1 MISINIIDYLAD
13 SLEVPEVSSDVS
25 EITVTTKSGIK
36 INNYTEILNY
46 DQNTDVIKLNKGFVT
61 FNGNNLN
68 ITYIN
73 DKYIVLSGE
82 VFTVNFEGCD

>member
-1 MISINIIDYLAD
+1 VVSINIIDYLAD

-25 EITVTTKSGIK
+25 EITVTTRSGIK

-46 DQNTDVIKLNKGFVT
+46 DQNNVVIKLNKGYVT
-61 FNGNNLN
+61 FSGNNLN

-73 DKYIVLSGE
+73 EKYIVLSGE
-82 VFTVNFEGCD
+82 VFNLNFEGCD

>member
-1 MISINIIDYLAD
+1 MVSINIIDYLAD

-25 EITVTTKSGIK
+25 EITVTTREGIK

-46 DQNTDVIKLNKGFVT
+46 DQNNVVIKLNKGYVT
-61 FNGNNLN
+61 FSGNNLN

-73 DKYIVLSGE
+73 EKYIVLSGE
-82 VFTVNFEGCD
+82 VFNLNFEGCD

>member
-1 MISINIIDYLAD
+1 MVSINIIDYLAD

-25 EITVTTKSGIK
+25 EITVTTRSGIK

-46 DQNTDVIKLNKGFVT
+46 DQNNVVIKLNKGYVT
-61 FNGNNLN
+61 FSGNNLN

-73 DKYIVLSGE
+73 EKYIVLSGE
-82 VFTVNFEGCD
+82 VFNLNFEGCD

>member
-46 DQNTDVIKLNKGFVT
+46 DQNTVVIKLNKGFVT

>member
-1 MISINIIDYLAD
+1 MVSINIIDYLAD

-25 EITVTTKSGIK
+25 EITVTTRAGIK

-46 DQNTDVIKLNKGFVT
+46 DQNNVVIKLNKGYVT

-73 DKYIVLSGE
+73 EKYIVLSGE
-82 VFTVNFEGCD
+82 VFNLNFEGCD

>member
-1 MISINIIDYLAD
+1 MVSINIIDYLAD

-25 EITVTTKSGIK
+25 EITVTTREGIK

-46 DQNTDVIKLNKGFVT
+46 DQNNVVIKLNKGYVT

-73 DKYIVLSGE
+73 EKYIVLSGE
-82 VFTVNFEGCD
+82 VFNLNFEGCD